1 MEGLTAYRYGST
13 IGMSVAENS
22 GISKKKSKDSDQKM
36 GKNKVFFDLNFRLL
50 TTFLTTNFVPK
61 GVYRVLNVDELIGDA
76 VRKMGNG
83 AYTVVVAL
91 GVALMSYV
99 CD

>member
-36 GKNKVFFDLNFRLL
+36 GKNKVFFDLDFGLL

-61 GVYRVLNVDELIGDA
+61 GVYRVLNVDEPIGDA

-83 AYTVVVAL
+83 AYVVLSSLRLA
-91 GVALMSYV
+91 MMPYV